1 MESSWKMKEK
11 FTNDFSKF
19 SKIQPSLIY
28 FLLITR
34 NLIITVFYN
43 NSWIGLPWF
52 LYFQNNYDNYYT
64 NTKLLIS
71 SQPSVNHNEI
81 SSNLLSTSSND
92 ITSL

>member
-19 SKIQPSLIY
+19 SKIQPSLVY

-34 NLIITVFYN
+34 NLIIIVFYN
-43 NSWIGLPWF
+43 NSWIGFRWF
-52 LYFQNNYDNYYT
+52 FINFQNNYDNYYT

-71 SQPSVNHNEI
+71 SQPSVNQG
-81 SSNLLSTSSND
+81 
-92 ITSL
+92 

>member
-19 SKIQPSLIY
+19 SKIQPSLVY

-52 LYFQNNYDNYYT
+52 FINFQNNYDNYYR

-71 SQPSVNHNEI
+71 SQPSVNQG
-81 SSNLLSTSSND
+81 
-92 ITSL
+92 